1 MALSTKTTQKLA
13 IALTPEVIDYI
24 YSDERWIDFMIEMTG
39 EAVQQKL
46 GTNDMELIA
55 ELGQCVIDNM
65 ILKGVTV
72 A

>member
-24 YSDERWIDFMIEMTG
+24 YSDERWFDFMIEMVG

-46 GTNDMELIA
+46 GTNDMDLIA
-55 ELGQCVIDNM
+55 ELGQCVIENM

>member
-1 MALSTKTTQKLA
+1 MALSTKTTQNLA
-13 IALTPEVIDYI
+13 IALTPEVIEYI

-46 GTNDMELIA
+46 GTNDMDLIA
-55 ELGQCVIDNM
+55 ELGQCVIEN
-65 ILKGVTV
+65 ITLKSVTV

>member
-13 IALTPEVIDYI
+13 IALTPEVIEYI
-24 YSDERWIDFMIEMTG
+24 YSDERWFDFMIEMVG

-46 GTNDMELIA
+46 GTNDMDLIA
-55 ELGQCVIDNM
+55 ELGQCVIENM
-65 ILKGVTV
+65 VLKGVTV

>member
-1 MALSTKTTQKLA
+1 MALSAKTTQKLA

-55 ELGQCVIDNM
+55 ELGQAVIDNM